1 MFNKKTRKGSVA
13 ASVVSLVLCC
23 VMLLGTTFAWFSTS
37 VSSSVNAIQ
46 SGSLKIDLVD
56 KDGKSLVG
64 KTIEIDEDSMEGFTT
79 TFWEP
84 GCEATFQDV
93 FVKNES
99 NIDVKYEIKV
109 VGLDGDSKLLDAIEF
124 TNNIEEFYEEGKTYA
139 TLAAGEESEAIE
151 ISAKMKETAGNQY
164 QNLTADGIAVVVYAT
179 QVNANAEFEE
189 VAVAAKELDVE
200 SIKDEIELDT
210 AYTFVPALGD
220 ADKVAAS
227 KEKYGT
233 WHADYVVWVD
243 QDIAEE
249 EITLAGAY
257 DNWDDGAW
265 VSYKNNEAV
274 KANDEIR
281 LIEDYMGGAPWTY
294 ADAIDYVQVFNCG
307 AASDVDGLTLNVE
320 LRLYEVKDNAETGE
334 YVVAG
339 SYAYTF

>member
-64 KTIEIDEDSMEGFTT
+64 ETIAIASKTGFTT

-93 FVKNES
+93 YVKNES

-109 VGLDGDSKLLDAIEF
+109 VGLDGDAKLLDAITFEDNTADF
-124 TNNIEEFYEEGKTYA
+124 AAGA
-139 TLAAGEESEAIE
+139 TLAAGETSDAIK
-151 ISAKMKETAGNQY
+151 ISAKMDENAGNQY

-179 QVNANAEFEE
+179 QVNANAEYAK
-189 VAVAAKELDVE
+189 VSAAVKPIDVTTIE
-200 SIKDEIELDT
+200 DVELDT
-210 AYTFVPALGD
+210 AYTFVPAE
-220 ADKVAAS
+220 AD
-227 KEKYGT
+227 EETYGT
-233 WHADYVVWVD
+233 WNADFVVWFDSDVEAD
-243 QDIAEE
+243 AV
-249 EITLAGAY
+249 TLAGRY
-257 DNWDDGAW
+257 DSWNEGAW
-265 VSYKNNEAV
+265 EEQSVNTAIEA
-274 KANDEIR
+274 DQQIR
-281 LIEDYMGGAPWTY
+281 LLESRGAY
-294 ADAIDYVQVFNCG
+294 INYNEILENVGEFDCG
-307 AASDVDGLTLNVE
+307 AASTQTGLKMNVE
-320 LRLYEVKDNAETGE
+320 LRLYEVKDGAETGE

-339 SYAYTF
+339 SYTYTF

>member
-37 VSSSVNAIQ
+37 VSSTVNAIQ

-56 KDGKSLVG
+56 AKEDGNSLVG
-64 KTIEIDEDSMEGFTT
+64 KTIEIDEDSMKGFTT

-124 TNNIEEFYEEGKTYA
+124 IDNIEDFYEDDEDYA
-139 TLAAGEESEAIE
+139 TLAAGETSDAIT
-151 ISAKMKETAGNQY
+151 ISAKMIETAGNQY

-179 QVNANAEFEE
+179 QVNATEYAKVSAAVKPID
-189 VAVAAKELDVE
+189 VATIEDVALN
-200 SIKDEIELDT
+200 T
-210 AYTFVPALGD
+210 AYTFVPAE
-220 ADKVAAS
+220 ADE
-227 KEKYGT
+227 EKYGT
-233 WHADYVVWVD
+233 WNADFVVWFDSDVE
-243 QDIAEE
+243 AGAV
-249 EITLAGAY
+249 TLAGRY
-257 DNWDDGAW
+257 DSWNEGAW
-265 VSYKNNEAV
+265 EVQPVNTEIEA
-274 KANDEIR
+274 DQQIR
-281 LIEDYMGGAPWTY
+281 LLESKTVYINYNEILENVGEFD
-294 ADAIDYVQVFNCG
+294 CG
-307 AASDVDGLTLNVE
+307 AASTQTGLKMNVE
-320 LRLYEVKDNAETGE
+320 LRLYEVKDGAETGE

-339 SYAYTF
+339 SYTYTF

>member
-56 KDGKSLVG
+56 EDGKSLVG
-64 KTIEIDEDSMEGFTT
+64 ETIEIVEDSMEGFTT

-109 VGLDGDSKLLDAIEF
+109 VGLDGDAKLLDAITFEDNTDDF
-124 TNNIEEFYEEGKTYA
+124 AAGA
-139 TLAAGEESEAIE
+139 TLAAGETSDAIT
-151 ISAKMKETAGNQY
+151 ISAKMIETAGNQY

-179 QVNANAEFEE
+179 QVNATEYAKVSAAVKPID
-189 VAVAAKELDVE
+189 VATIEDVALN
-200 SIKDEIELDT
+200 T
-210 AYTFVPALGD
+210 AYTFVPAE
-220 ADKVAAS
+220 ADE
-227 KEKYGT
+227 EKYGT
-233 WHADYVVWVD
+233 WNADFVVWFDSDVE
-243 QDIAEE
+243 AGAV
-249 EITLAGAY
+249 TLAGRY
-257 DNWDDGAW
+257 DSWNEGAW
-265 VSYKNNEAV
+265 EVQSVNTEIEA
-274 KANDEIR
+274 DQQIR
-281 LIEDYMGGAPWTY
+281 LLESRTAYINYNEILENVGEFD
-294 ADAIDYVQVFNCG
+294 CG
-307 AASDVDGLTLNVE
+307 AASTQTGLKMNVE
-320 LRLYEVKDNAETGE
+320 LRLYEVKDGAETGE

-339 SYAYTF
+339 SYTYTF

>member
-56 KDGKSLVG
+56 AKEDGNSLVG

-124 TNNIEEFYEEGKTYA
+124 TDNTDTFEAGA
-139 TLAAGEESEAIE
+139 TLAAGETSDAIT

-179 QVNANAEFEE
+179 QVYATDFEE
-189 VAVAAKELDVE
+189 VAAAVKPLDDETIKAQELN
-200 SIKDEIELDT
+200 T
-210 AYTFVPALGD
+210 GYTFVPAEADEAKYGEMD
-220 ADKVAAS
+220 ADF
-227 KEKYGT
+227 
-233 WHADYVVWVD
+233 VVWFDGDVK
-243 QDIAEE
+243 AGAV
-249 EITLAGAY
+249 TLAGQY
-257 DNWDDGAW
+257 DNEKEFGGYDGSW
-265 VSYKNNEAV
+265 KSFTSNEDV
-274 KANDEIR
+274 KAGDEIR
-281 LIEDYMGGAPWTY
+281 LLKKFAGATITY
-294 ADAIDYVQVFNCG
+294 NEILEYVGEFNCG
-307 AASDVDGLTLNVE
+307 AAGTADAKGITMHVE
-320 LRLYEVKDNAETGE
+320 LRLYDGE
-334 YVVAG
+334 DYVVAG

>member
-56 KDGKSLVG
+56 AKEDGKSLVG
-64 KTIEIDEDSMEGFTT
+64 DTIAIASTEGFTT

-124 TNNIEEFYEEGKTYA
+124 TDNTDTFEAGA
-139 TLAAGEESEAIE
+139 TLAAGETSDAIT

-179 QVNANAEFEE
+179 QVNANAEYAK
-189 VAVAAKELDVE
+189 VSAAVKPLDVTT
-200 SIKDEIELDT
+200 IEDVELNT
-210 AYTFVPALGD
+210 AYTFVPAE
-220 ADKVAAS
+220 ADEETYS
-227 KEKYGT
+227 T
-233 WHADYVVWVD
+233 WNADFVVWFDSDVE
-243 QDIAEE
+243 AGAV
-249 EITLAGAY
+249 TLAGRY
-257 DNWDDGAW
+257 DSWNEGAW
-265 VSYKNNEAV
+265 EEQPVNTAIEA
-274 KANDEIR
+274 DQQIR
-281 LIEDYMGGAPWTY
+281 LLESRGAY
-294 ADAIDYVQVFNCG
+294 INYNEILENVGEFDCG
-307 AASDVDGLTLNVE
+307 AASTQTGLKMNVE
-320 LRLYEVKDNAETGE
+320 LRLYEVKNGAETGE

-339 SYAYTF
+339 SYTYTF

>member
-37 VSSSVNAIQ
+37 VSSTVNAIQ

-56 KDGKSLVG
+56 EDGKSLVG

-109 VGLDGDSKLLDAIEF
+109 VGLDGDAKLLDAITFEDNTDDF
-124 TNNIEEFYEEGKTYA
+124 AAGA
-139 TLAAGEESEAIE
+139 TLAAGDTSDAIT
-151 ISAKMKETAGNQY
+151 ISAKMDENAGNQY

-179 QVNANAEFEE
+179 QVNAKAEFEE

-243 QDIAEE
+243 QNIEAEA
-249 EITLAGAY
+249 ITLAGAY

-265 VSYKNNEAV
+265 VSYKNNAPV
-274 KANDEIR
+274 NANTEIR
-281 LIEDYMGGAPWTY
+281 LIKDYMGGAPWTY

-320 LRLYEVKDNAETGE
+320 LRLYEVKDGAENGN

>member
-56 KDGKSLVG
+56 EKGNSLVG
-64 KTIEIDEDSMEGFTT
+64 KTIEIVEDSKTGFTT

-109 VGLDGDSKLLDAIEF
+109 VGLDGDAKLLKDKVITFTDNTATFAAGATLKAGETSDAIEI
-124 TNNIEEFYEEGKTYA
+124 TGKM
-139 TLAAGEESEAIE
+139 I
-151 ISAKMKETAGNQY
+151 ETAGNQY

-179 QVNANAEFEE
+179 QVNANAEYAK
-189 VAVAAKELDVE
+189 VSAAVKPIDVTTIE
-200 SIKDEIELDT
+200 DVELDT
-210 AYTFVPALGD
+210 AYTFVPAE
-220 ADKVAAS
+220 ADE
-227 KEKYGT
+227 EKYGT
-233 WHADYVVWVD
+233 WNADFVVWFDSDVEAD
-243 QDIAEE
+243 AV
-249 EITLAGAY
+249 TLAGRY
-257 DNWDDGAW
+257 DSWEEGAW
-265 VSYKNNEAV
+265 VEQSVNTEIEA
-274 KANDEIR
+274 DQQIR
-281 LIEDYMGGAPWTY
+281 LLESRGAY
-294 ADAIDYVQVFNCG
+294 INYSEILENVGEFDCG
-307 AASDVDGLTLNVE
+307 AASTQTGLKMNVE
-320 LRLYEVKDNAETGE
+320 LRLYEVKDGAETGE

-339 SYAYTF
+339 SYTYTF

>member
-46 SGSLKIDLVD
+46 SGSLKIDLVNGE
-56 KDGKSLVG
+56 GKSLVG
-64 KTIEIDEDSMEGFTT
+64 DTIAIASKEGFTT

-84 GCEATFQDV
+84 GCEATFEDV

-139 TLAAGEESEAIE
+139 TLAAGEKSEAIE

-179 QVNANAEFEE
+179 QVNATEYAK
-189 VAVAAKELDVE
+189 VSAAVKPLDVTT
-200 SIKDEIELDT
+200 IEDVTLNT
-210 AYTFVPALGD
+210 AYTFVPAE
-220 ADKVAAS
+220 ADE
-227 KEKYGT
+227 EKYGT
-233 WHADYVVWVD
+233 WNADFVVWFDSDVAAD
-243 QDIAEE
+243 AV
-249 EITLAGAY
+249 TLAGQY
-257 DNWDDGAW
+257 DSYSEDW
-265 VSYKNNEAV
+265 VVQPVNTAIEA
-274 KANDEIR
+274 DQQIR
-281 LIEDYMGGAPWTY
+281 LLESRNAYINYNEILENVGE
-294 ADAIDYVQVFNCG
+294 FNCG
-307 AASDVDGLTLNVE
+307 AASTQTGLKMNVE
-320 LRLYEVKDNAETGE
+320 LRLYEVKAGVETGE

-339 SYAYTF
+339 SYTYTF